1 MEGGT
6 RTQFI
11 KLLLLGACILKVAA
25 KQFYFVSFDG
35 SNNQNHQEVRD
46 TGTNVYEDYYP
57 NGLCMPKKNWGS
69 YCTEG
74 YNTNDECKQLCDFS
88 QYPDGA
94 AYYLIDNGA
103 ASPFLYK
110 TLGTSSNLALGRQ
123 DSVSQGHTMDGKTEV
138 YGPKKCKY
146 SFFTKYLC
154 TYLDIEC

>member
-46 TGTNVYEDYYP
+46 TGTNVDEDYYP
-57 NGLCMPKKNWGS
+57 NGLCMPKKNWAS

-74 YNTNDECKQLCDFS
+74 YNTNDVANVPNKQRCGKQNVKRSKDRCKVESGTLMD
-88 QYPDGA
+88 P
-94 AYYLIDNGA
+94 
-103 ASPFLYK
+103 LY
-110 TLGTSSNLALGRQ
+110 R
-123 DSVSQGHTMDGKTEV
+123 
-138 YGPKKCKY
+138 
-146 SFFTKYLC
+146 
-154 TYLDIEC
+154 